1 MFGDLVLSQA
11 GSPTFFGAR
20 VQDWPRAQEWAH
32 IFLGGSAPHTPLQVG
47 MEVCPRLQDIFHQS
61 QQEYQVQ
68 ESHSSTTSRILHT
81 YPDSVTKSR
90 PLVCGI
96 RSVSSRQYDVNIT
109 FCSIYTTFALPS
121 TNHRK
126 KVDNR
131 PIFRLSIYI
140 IYISLLA
147 PYWLPVVFW
156 VSV

>member
-1 MFGDLVLSQA
+1 MAV
-11 GSPTFFGAR
+11 PRAR

-32 IFLGGSAPHTPLQVG
+32 IFLGGL
-47 MEVCPRLQDIFHQS
+47 CPPDPPSSRPGGLRDYRMYSIRYIKNSRCKRSIHHKL
-61 QQEYQVQ
+61 QEY
-68 ESHSSTTSRILHT
+68 LHT

-109 FCSIYTTFALPS
+109 FCFIDTTFALPS

-147 PYWLPVVFW
+147 PYWP
-156 VSV
+156 